1 MAAMKSVQGH
11 SASLLV
17 SSRNVPKLKRS
28 EEGGGQ
34 ENRVISNARSSAP
47 SPTDIE
53 FVSFGFQK
61 VFGVSNH
68 NPVGGKSGGGRPTF
82 RILQGGVGS
91 TAPVVQTSP

>member
-17 SSRNVPKLKRS
+17 GSRNVPKLKRS

-34 ENRVISNARSSAP
+34 ENRVISNARSSTP
-47 SPTDIE
+47 SPNDIE
-53 FVSFGFQK
+53 FVSCGFQK

-68 NPVGGKSGGGRPTF
+68 NPVGGERWRASN
-82 RILQGGVGS
+82 LQDPSMRRGLDG
-91 TAPVVQTSP
+91 PHCPDQP